1 MKHCPACSNESFE
14 LLIDFG
20 TIPKSG
26 VYLDSPEAPFPTI
39 HLAHEFCTA
48 CGLIR
53 QKAIESGSHDYSLV
67 DRVTTRQF
75 PKYIDQIIRSLS
87 SYGIALDDTIIEI
100 GSNDGGFLDRLS
112 NAGFSRL
119 IGIEPSIACNEI
131 SRSKG
136 HAIIS
141 AHWDENTAASVLN
154 EHGAARAVICR
165 HTLEHVPHPLE
176 FLRAIRS
183 ILAPDGIVF
192 IEVPDARPITHD
204 LRGHELWDEHL
215 HIFTKT
221 NLQLIMR
228 QAGFEVTRCNA
239 WPERSDINLLL
250 WARADAGPSQNSLP
264 DSAAAPASEIQL
276 CREFEKRWKAFSSR
290 LQVEAASW
298 PRPVYMLGASH
309 PQTNFVHFTGLESS
323 IDAFLDDNPAKA
335 NLLIPLARPTPIFQ
349 ASKLLA
355 DPAPGTIIRSA
366 FGYEDW
372 MDRATAPLAS
382 ESTTVVKPLTNQLS

>member
-39 HLAHEFCTA
+39 HLAHEFCTS

-53 QKAIESGSHDYSLV
+53 QKAIESGSYDYSRV
-67 DRVTTRQF
+67 DRATTRQF

-112 NAGFSRL
+112 TAGFSRL
-119 IGIEPSIACNEI
+119 IGIEPSIACNEV

-136 HAIIS
+136 HSIIS

-250 WARADAGPSQNSLP
+250 WARAAEVSQNCP
-264 DSAAAPASEIQL
+264 HPSAATQASEIQL
-276 CREFEKRWKAFSSR
+276 CREFEVRWKGFSSR
-290 LQVEAASW
+290 LQADAASW
-298 PRPVYMLGASH
+298 SRPVYMLGASH
-309 PQTNFVHFTGLESS
+309 PQTNFIYFTGIESS
-323 IDAFLDDNPAKA
+323 IDAFIDDSLVKA
-335 NLLIPLARPTPIFQ
+335 SLLIPLAQPTPIFL
-349 ASKLLA
+349 ASKLLESSV
-355 DPAPGTIIRSA
+355 PGTIIRGA
-366 FGYEDW
+366 FGYEEW